1 MLLLKGEKCKSI
13 IVQSILDSKNDTVCY
28 QYVTRKHIVNTLDS
42 YIVLSEEMTQTDF
55 GKNLYQDLL
64 NKEKAGRNILI
75 VYTNFNEEYLFN
87 LKVWLNK
94 IEHDLGYII
103 VLTCK

>member
-13 IVQSILDSKNDTVCY
+13 IVQSILDSKNDTICY
-28 QYVTRKHIVNTLDS
+28 QYVTRKYMVNTLDS
-42 YIVLSEEMTQTDF
+42 YIVLFEEMTQTDF

-64 NKEKAGRNILI
+64 NKEKVGRNILI

-94 IEHDLGYII
+94 IEHDLGYIV
-103 VLTCK
+103 VLACK

>member
-28 QYVTRKHIVNTLDS
+28 QYVTRKYMVNTLDS
-42 YIVLSEEMTQTDF
+42 YIVLFEEMTQTDF

-64 NKEKAGRNILI
+64 NKEKVGRNILI

-94 IEHDLGYII
+94 IEHDLGYIV
-103 VLTCK
+103 VLACK